1 MVIPTWNSSTY
12 LDQTL
17 RTVVSALAE
26 VKSLQVVVVDDGSD
40 DETFLVAEEALR
52 GLPQVSY
59 VIVQLAKNL
68 GQSAATAVGLS
79 HAVGDAIVTLDD
91 DLSLAPD
98 QAFQLLSSL
107 SESVDFVVGAPHRYQ
122 NSATR
127 RFFSEIA
134 RRLAVRAYGVPR
146 DFVLTSFMAYQRGFL
161 SRLDLPSLRVDE
173 IGWMF
178 QFTTRYLN
186 SPVKSTIGVRRATTY
201 DVRTLFKTAKPLIV
215 PVLKLISTISRWVSA
230 FLAVIAA
237 LLALMYLY
245 RALAIGG
252 LQPGFPTSVILLLL
266 NSAMTSIL
274 ISLQLSLIIAI
285 RNLRKPN
292 VFMMQRRIA
301 TRVSF
306 DAGSS
311 T

>member
-12 LDQTL
+12 LDQTV

>member
-12 LDQTL
+12 LDQTV

-266 NSAMTSIL
+266 NSAMISIL
-274 ISLQLSLIIAI
+274 FSLQLSLIIAI

>member
-230 FLAVIAA
+230 IFAVIAV

-306 DAGSS
+306 DAGRS